1 MDMSIQ
7 HALQRPEGMPQGP
20 ALRDFLVANYERL
33 RQRLARRLGC
43 GDLAADCLHDTWL
56 RLGDLGVAQA
66 VQAPE
71 AYVFRMACN
80 AAVDQLR
87 ANRHARQG
95 GEIELDQLIDPAPG
109 PELISESRSR
119 LQAVDRAMQRLPR
132 RHRAVLEALRI
143 EEMTRHEVASRYGLS
158 LRSVDTALQQALSY
172 CARHSG
178 QQVLAGPSTARRP
191 LR

>member
-1 MDMSIQ
+1 MDMSIR

-119 LQAVDRAMQRLPR
+119 LQAVDRAMAAR
-132 RHRAVLEALRI
+132 R
-143 EEMTRHEVASRYGLS
+143 YQLS
-158 LRSVDTALQQALSY
+158 LRNVDTALRLALRH
-172 CARHSG
+172 CAPC
-178 QQVLAGPSTARRP
+178 AAAD
-191 LR
+191 